1 MIFIKGGIMMLKLR
15 EERKEDKYFVCT
27 ARQDIGIH
35 FYVSDEEG
43 TPVPRGTLFIITNDG
58 YLVRTCSIGSVIAE
72 ALGLQLDKEGR
83 IMLEPKVEL

>member
-1 MIFIKGGIMMLKLR
+1 MMLKLW
-15 EERKEDKYFVCT
+15 EERKEDKYFLRT
-27 ARQDIGIH
+27 ARQYSGIH

-43 TPVPRGTLFIITNDG
+43 TPVPRGSLFMITNYG
-58 YLVRTCSIGSVIAE
+58 YLVRSYSIGSVIAE